1 MASPLWQVRLADDEK
16 LFNAL
21 DANSQKVADRD
32 LAPIS
37 DTTALMPAVVTSS
50 SAAAEEAAE
59 AKAAAAAEAMAVAMS
74 NASADETFVRKR
86 APPSNV
92 LHTAPSPTIAR
103 KQTTDSPVA
112 MTSAVMSAVVIQ
124 AVVDAAAPAEEAS
137 TEAFTEAFTGEG
149 ALDEEA
155 TGEGPTPRMKGT
167 RDLERSSFS
176 RWPLDCD

>member
-1 MASPLWQVRLADDEK
+1 VRLADDEK

-21 DANSQKVADRD
+21 DANSQKVADLD
-32 LAPIS
+32 TAPVASIEAAALTAALA
-37 DTTALMPAVVTSS
+37 AAVVVTVS

-74 NASADETFVRKR
+74 NANADETFVRKR
-86 APPSNV
+86 AVAPSSV
-92 LHTAPSPTIAR
+92 TAPGTAPSPIIAR
-103 KQTTDSPVA
+103 KPSTDSSA
-112 MTSAVMSAVVIQ
+112 AVMSAAISQV
-124 AVVDAAAPAEEAS
+124 AVDAAAPAEEAS

-149 ALDEEA
+149 APDEA

-167 RDLERSSFS
+167 QDLPGFS